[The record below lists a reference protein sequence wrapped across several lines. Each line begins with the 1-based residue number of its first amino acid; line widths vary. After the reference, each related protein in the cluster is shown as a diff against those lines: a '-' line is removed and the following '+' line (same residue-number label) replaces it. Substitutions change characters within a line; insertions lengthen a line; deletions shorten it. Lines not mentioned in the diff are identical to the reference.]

1 MACVGTNRSL
11 MLDVQKKVGGSKPA
25 TLGTLSVGSANQR
38 LMLRARGCW
47 ESLTAVEVPVVGP
60 SLYTV
65 CHSEALSVVVFTGT
79 ASILE
84 LSDPEEAAGENP
96 NHTASPL

>member
-11 MLDVQKKVGGSKPA
+11 MLDVQKKVGSSKPA
-25 TLGTLSVGSANQR
+25 TLGSLSVGSANQR

-47 ESLTAVEVPVVGP
+47 ESLAAVEVSVVGP
-60 SLYTV
+60 PLYAV
-65 CHSEALSVVVFTGT
+65 CHSEELNVVLFTGA
-79 ASILE
+79 ASIFE

-96 NHTASPL
+96 NCAASPR